1 MTRATKRGRLTL
13 RELWDLTQRAWLAT
27 GAAFALPSVVLLLF
41 GKESWAGASDDRVSA
56 VVSTTYAAYLRQV
69 GALTALVGVTEW
81 CLLSLATLGVLL
93 LAHAPMRRR
102 VKGPRM
108 RRAATLLIALFV
120 VAVYVGFGIQRH
132 PGLFLES
139 LASSVALQL
148 WVEACAYLAP
158 VVALVVAAG
167 YASAMVRGERL
178 AQGAITAVACVL
190 GGGLGAAV
198 RRSEKF
204 APTPFRAPAPA
215 ASAKAPAVMASSAAA
230 APLRSPHVLWI
241 AVDSLR
247 PDRIDPEH
255 TPRIAALLAESVYF
269 ENAIVPVPRTGPSW
283 AAALTS
289 LAPLTNGVET
299 MFPSRE
305 SSDLSKLALPAHLVS
320 RGYRTLVTSEYAGEF
335 FGRVDFGFQ
344 VGSVPRAEL
353 REISGQILMARA
365 PLVLAHFGLLYT
377 STPWVR
383 AGLPSTLVELA
394 RGMPNFS
401 HPAVLADDILAQLNA
416 PGAQDAPLFALAFYS
431 QPHFPYTS
439 SPEFGKRYRVPGSS
453 SSIRY
458 GRDVASDATIT
469 TDVDRWQLDGLYRA
483 SLAESDAAIGALLD
497 ALARRGVLDDTIVVL
512 SADHGEGLYECPD
525 CVGHGDNLRGMST
538 LRVPLAFR
546 LPKGRFPD
554 ATPQVLSRYVS
565 TLDVYPTL
573 LSLLGFAPVAVHEG
587 APLLTRRGTP
597 GAIPERTLFV
607 ETGEWLWTTAAV
619 PKDRLA
625 YPPITEIARLEDDRI
640 VIDPKYDPVIRA
652 AKHRAA
658 IRAPYKLVYEPTADG
673 ARYAL
678 FDFEKDPTDERD
690 LSATMPEV
698 AARMKD
704 ELRKDVL
711 RHAFVIPVGEHFLT
725 RPSMPSDSH
734 W

>member
-1 MTRATKRGRLTL
+1 MTRAAKRGRLTL
-13 RELWDLTQRAWLAT
+13 RELGDLAQRAWVAT
-27 GAAFALPSVVLLLF
+27 GAAFVLPSGVFLLL

-56 VVSTTYAAYLRQV
+56 VVSTTYAGYLREV
-69 GALTALVGVTEW
+69 GSLTVLVGLTEW
-81 CLLSLATLGVLL
+81 VLLSFATLGVLL
-93 LAHAPMRRR
+93 LAHQPMRRR
-102 VKGPRM
+102 IDSSWGRNV
-108 RRAATLLIALFV
+108 ATLFIALLV
-120 VAVYVGFGIQRH
+120 VAVYVGFGVQRH
-132 PGLFLES
+132 PGLFLEP
-139 LASSVALQL
+139 LASSVTLQL

-158 VVALVVAAG
+158 VAALVVAAG
-167 YASAMVRGERL
+167 YASAMYRGEL
-178 AQGAITAVACVL
+178 FAQGALVAVACVA
-190 GGGLGAAV
+190 GGGLGTAV
-198 RRSEKF
+198 KRSAKF
-204 APTPFRAPAPA
+204 APTAFRAPAPS
-215 ASAKAPAVMASSAAA
+215 ASAKGPTGPSKAATAP
-230 APLRSPHVLWI
+230 RSPHVLWI

-247 PDRIDPEH
+247 PDRIDPKH
-255 TPRIAALLAESVYF
+255 TPRISALLGESVYF

-289 LAPLTNGVET
+289 LAPMTNGIET
-299 MFPSRE
+299 MFPSRA

-320 RGYRTLVTSEYAGEF
+320 KGYRTLVTSEYAGEF

-344 VGSVPRAEL
+344 VGSIPRAEL
-353 REISGQILMARA
+353 MEISGQILLARA

-383 AGLPSTLVELA
+383 AQLPPTLVELA

-401 HPAVLADDILAQLNA
+401 HPAVLADDVLAQLDT
-416 PGAQDAPLFALAFYS
+416 PGAQDRPFFALAFYS

-439 SPEFGKRYRVPGSS
+439 SPEFGKKYHVSGSS

-458 GRDVASDATIT
+458 GRDVANDTPIT
-469 TDVDRWQLDGLYRA
+469 TDADRQQLDGLYRA
-483 SLAESDAAIGALLD
+483 SLAESDAAIGDLLD
-497 ALARRGVLDDTIVVL
+497 SLAKRGVLDDTIVVL
-512 SADHGEGLYECPD
+512 SADHGEGLYDCAD
-525 CVGHGDNLRGMST
+525 CVGHGDNLRSMTT

-554 ATPQVLSRYVS
+554 AAPQVLSQYVS

-573 LSLLGFAPVAVHEG
+573 LSLLGWSPIAVHEG
-587 APLLTRRGTP
+587 IALLTRNGSPAT
-597 GAIPERTLFV
+597 IPERTLFV

-625 YPPITEIARLEDDRI
+625 YPPITEIAQLEDDRI
-640 VIDPKYDPVIRA
+640 AIDPKYEPVIRA

-673 ARYAL
+673 ARYRL
-678 FDFEKDPTDERD
+678 FDFVKDPMDERD
-690 LSATMPEV
+690 LSESMPEV